1 VAGGEM
7 RLLARCKQCDAKCVV
22 VLGDNGDNDRMP
34 ICEKCGGEL
43 EVVKELNRYYTGE
56 SGYPYDWINT
66 ATTAGLIVIYTGR
79 VYSY

>member
-1 VAGGEM
+1 M
-7 RLLARCKQCDAKCVV
+7 RLLARCKQCGTENII
-22 VLGDNGDNDRMP
+22 VLEDNDRMP

-43 EVVKELNRYYTGE
+43 EVIKELSSRYYTTSE

>member
-1 VAGGEM
+1 M
-7 RLLARCKQCDAKCVV
+7 RLLARCKQCGTENII
-22 VLGDNGDNDRMP
+22 VLDDNDRMP